1 MPRSRFMLS
10 SSVILSDAYLAM
22 SAEAQALNVILN
34 AEADVTGRII
44 GIRRIVRGSGLG
56 TDALAELYREGY
68 LLKVGNGDT
77 YIAHMWQH
85 NKYDKRLWERMRDCE
100 PYTSGELVFVGDEGK
115 SAYALAELIDAKT
128 TPERRSSVDEGSRN
142 GNGNGNGNPT
152 GKATKPQ
159 GQPNSREAKE
169 KRQGEF
175 EGEGDVSAPLCPR
188 CGGALREIDKGYL
201 ACDACR
207 GVFPVADIGELR
219 R

>member
-85 NKYDKRLWERMRDCE
+85 NKYDKRLWERMGDCE

-115 SAYALAELIDAKT
+115 SAYALAEPNDAEST
-128 TPERRSSVDEGSRN
+128 YERRSSVDEGSRK
-142 GNGNGNGNPT
+142 GNGNGNSAVM
-152 GKATKPQ
+152 ATEPQ
-159 GQPNSREAKE
+159 GQPNPREAKE

-207 GVFPVADIGELR
+207 GLFPVADIGELR